1 MAPQTAQINV
11 KLDRDL
17 KLAGDAALL
26 EAGSNPSEAV
36 RNLWIAVSE
45 RGEKRDAVLKLL
57 DHAQEPSEGAEI
69 ARKLEA
75 LDRATHL
82 FEDLGKQLGLSLD
95 SFTPMTDEEIEEARL
110 AHFREKGYIL

>member
-17 KLAGDAALL
+17 KLAGDTALL

-57 DHAQEPSEGAEI
+57 DPAAAPTEDVEV

-75 LDRATHL
+75 RDRATHL
-82 FEDLGKQLGLSLD
+82 FEGLGEQLGLNLD
-95 SFTPMTDEEIEEARL
+95 SFTPITDEEIEEARL
-110 AHFREKGYIL
+110 AHFREKGYTL